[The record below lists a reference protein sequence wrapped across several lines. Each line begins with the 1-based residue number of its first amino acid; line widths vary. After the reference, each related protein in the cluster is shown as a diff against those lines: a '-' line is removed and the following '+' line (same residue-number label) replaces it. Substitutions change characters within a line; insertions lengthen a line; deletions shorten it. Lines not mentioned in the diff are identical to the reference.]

1 MPLYEYGCDKC
12 EREFE
17 ILHGINENSP
27 RKCPECGAKMKKLI
41 SLGSFHL
48 KGGGWYKDGYGSSGN
63 AGTAG
68 TSSSSDSSSAPST
81 GKSPSGNGTASSA
94 GKVKKEK
101 EKSKGTK
108 AA

>member
-1 MPLYEYGCDKC
+1 MPIYEYGCPKC

-17 ILHGINENSP
+17 VLHGISDNSA

-48 KGGGWYKDGYGSSGN
+48 KGGGWYKDGYGSSGSSGES
-63 AGTAG
+63 AKSTS
-68 TSSSSDSSSAPST
+68 TSSAATGGSETTTSSGDS
-81 GKSPSGNGTASSA
+81 
-94 GKVKKEK
+94 KKEK
-101 EKSKGTK
+101 GKSKGTK